1 MDNHAGRTEGSQKAG
16 RGRKKRD
23 LGRAQWSR
31 QMPDKR
37 ERNER
42 AEEVKRRKLDNGEEV
57 IAPVYATEFSKE
69 DIESEQRRPKKKVAV
84 LIGYSGTGYKGM
96 QLSSTEKTI
105 EGELFT
111 AFVAA
116 GAISKANAADPKKS
130 SLVRCARTDKGV
142 HAAGNVVSLK
152 LIVEDPDVVK
162 KINEKLSSQIRV
174 WDIIAANKAFS
185 SYQMCDSRIYEYL
198 IPSHCFLPPH
208 PSTFLG
214 LKLVELAEKAGEL
227 EAYRLRQEEVATY
240 WDEVDET
247 VLRPLLESF
256 PEEVRKPV
264 EKALHMSDE
273 EDATPE
279 SAPAQAAKEPADAEE
294 ISTSDDSATKQ
305 PAESLSEE
313 EVALR
318 RQIYEAVKTVKAA
331 YLRARRAYRI
341 PPARLARI
349 QTALNQYVGTFNFF
363 NYTIQKTF
371 KDPSAKRHIKTF
383 NLNTEPIIIDGSEW
397 LSLKVHGQS
406 FMMHQIRK
414 MVAMAALVVR
424 CGCVPERI
432 ADTYGSTKLA
442 IPKAPGLGLLLERPI
457 FDAYNRKAVDTGKE
471 PLDFDKYTTEMNEFK
486 QREIYDRIFREEEQ
500 SHAFS
505 SFFNHID
512 HYAQEEF
519 LYLTSGGIPAARP
532 ATEHKAGETTKPAAG
547 PERTSQRG
555 ALAQV
560 EMESEDEGGAEEEG

>member
-1 MDNHAGRTEGSQKAG
+1 MDNNAGRAEGPKDAG
-16 RGRKKRD
+16 RQRKKRD

-37 ERNER
+37 DRNER
-42 AEEVKRRKLDNGEEV
+42 AEQVKRRKLDNGEEV
-57 IAPVYATEFSKE
+57 VAPVYATEFSQE

-96 QLSSTEKTI
+96 QLSTTEKTI

-152 LIVEDPDVVK
+152 LIVEDPDIVE

-174 WDIIAANKAFS
+174 WDIILANKSFS

-208 PSTFLG
+208 PSTYLG
-214 LKLVELAEKAGEL
+214 VKLVEFAEKAGEL
-227 EAYRLRQEEVATY
+227 DAYKARQEEVATY
-240 WDEVDET
+240 WDEVDEQ
-247 VLRPLLESF
+247 VIRPLLESF

-273 EDATPE
+273 EDAPEAKPTQAVEETPKTE
-279 SAPAQAAKEPADAEE
+279 NAPATDP
-294 ISTSDDSATKQ
+294 STEK
-305 PAESLSEE
+305 PAESLDEE
-313 EVALR
+313 AIAFR

-331 YLRARRAYRI
+331 YLKARRSYRI
-341 PPARLARI
+341 PPARLAQL
-349 QTALNQYVGTFNFF
+349 QTALDKYVGTRNFY

-371 KDPSAKRHIKTF
+371 KDPSAKRHIKSF
-383 NLNTEPIIIDGSEW
+383 NLNTKPIIIDGTEW

-414 MVAMAALVVR
+414 MVAMAALIVR
-424 CGCVPERI
+424 CGCDPERI
-432 ADTYGSTKLA
+432 TDSYGPTKLA
-442 IPKAPGLGLLLERPI
+442 IPKAPGLGLLLERPV
-457 FDAYNRKAVDTGKE
+457 FDAYNKRATELGKE
-471 PLDFDKYTTEMNEFK
+471 PLDFDKYTTVMNEFK

-500 SHAFS
+500 SHAFA

-519 LYLTSGGIPAARP
+519 LYVTSGGIAAARP
-532 ATEHKAGETTKPAAG
+532 AVEHKAGETSENKAAG
-547 PERTSQRG
+547 PKRISQRE

-560 EMESEDEGGAEEEG
+560 EMESEDERGAEEEG

>member
-1 MDNHAGRTEGSQKAG
+1 MDNNAGRAEGSQDAG
-16 RGRKKRD
+16 RQRKKRD
-23 LGRAQWSR
+23 LGRNEWKR

-37 ERNER
+37 DRNER
-42 AEEVKRRKLDNGEEV
+42 SQQMKRRKLDNGEEV
-57 IAPVYATEFSKE
+57 ATPVYATEFSKE
-69 DIESEQRRPKKKVAV
+69 DIDNEQRRPKKKVAV

-96 QLSSTEKTI
+96 QLSTTEKTI

-152 LIVEDPDVVK
+152 LIVEDPDIVK
-162 KINEKLSSQIRV
+162 KINEQLSSQIRV
-174 WDIIAANKAFS
+174 WDIIVANKSFS

-208 PSTFLG
+208 PSTYLG
-214 LKLVELAEKAGEL
+214 TKLVELAEKAGEL
-227 EAYRLRQEEVATY
+227 EAYKARQAEVANYWEEVDAK
-240 WDEVDET
+240 
-247 VLRPLLESF
+247 VLQPLLESF
-256 PEEVRKPV
+256 PEAVRKPV

-273 EDATPE
+273 EVVEDKEVKAAEETLSADDAPAADAT
-279 SAPAQAAKEPADAEE
+279 
-294 ISTSDDSATKQ
+294 ATEQ
-305 PAESLSEE
+305 PAELSEE

-331 YLRARRAYRI
+331 HLKARREYRV
-341 PPARLARI
+341 PPARLAQI
-349 QTALNQYVGTFNFF
+349 QAALDKYVGTRNFW
-363 NYTIQKTF
+363 NYTIQKIF
-371 KDPSAKRHIKTF
+371 KDPSAKRHIKSF
-383 NLNTEPIIIDGSEW
+383 NLNTKPIIIDGTEW

-414 MVAMAALVVR
+414 MVAMATLVVR
-424 CGCVPERI
+424 CGCDPERI
-432 ADTYGSTKLA
+432 TETYGPTKLA
-442 IPKAPGLGLLLERPI
+442 IPKAPGLGLLLERPV
-457 FDAYNRKAVDTGKE
+457 FDAYNKRAAEFQKE
-471 PLDFDKYTTEMNEFK
+471 PLDFDKYTTEMDEFK

-512 HYAQEEF
+512 HYGQEEF
-519 LYLTSGGIPAARP
+519 LYLTSGGIAAAKP
-532 ATEHKAGETTKPAAG
+532 ATAHKENETPQPETAG
-547 PERTSQRG
+547 PKRKSQREI
-555 ALAQV
+555 LAEV
-560 EMESEDEGGAEEEG
+560 EMESDEERAAEEEG